1 MDSLEIIR
9 TIISEPPKPANSIQ
23 LEFSDIEN
31 NITSKELFEL
41 LLMMFTEAMK
51 VLYGENGR
59 VELSKISRNNFN
71 RINEYFNSFG
81 FTINYEI
88 LPENDTTKIF
98 AWRYTGGVS
107 GLIWALVKAFRFL
120 KKENQ
125 SLKNLLLYAYYFAGN
140 WELTDKLIELNYS
153 NKACMTSEIYPNEN
167 EGRIILCTMHP
178 EYLIW
183 WNGYIQEVIGIN

>member
-88 LPENDTTKIF
+88 LPENDTTKID
-98 AWRYTGGVS
+98 YVE
-107 GLIWALVKAFRFL
+107 
-120 KKENQ
+120 KKE
-125 SLKNLLLYAYYFAGN
+125 LKDYYMRLKSNNLLY
-140 WELTDKLIELNYS
+140 
-153 NKACMTSEIYPNEN
+153 
-167 EGRIILCTMHP
+167 IISFDF
-178 EYLIW
+178 
-183 WNGYIQEVIGIN
+183 YICNTTCK

>member
-9 TIISEPPKPANSIQ
+9 TIISKPPKPANSIQ

-88 LPENDTTKIF
+88 LPENDTTKID
-98 AWRYTGGVS
+98 YVE
-107 GLIWALVKAFRFL
+107 
-120 KKENQ
+120 KKE
-125 SLKNLLLYAYYFAGN
+125 LKDYYMRLKSNNLLY
-140 WELTDKLIELNYS
+140 
-153 NKACMTSEIYPNEN
+153 
-167 EGRIILCTMHP
+167 IISFDF
-178 EYLIW
+178 
-183 WNGYIQEVIGIN
+183 YICNTTCK

>member
-9 TIISEPPKPANSIQ
+9 TIISEPPKAANSIQ

-41 LLMMFTEAMK
+41 LLMMFTESMK

-88 LPENDTTKIF
+88 LPENDTTKID
-98 AWRYTGGVS
+98 YVE
-107 GLIWALVKAFRFL
+107 
-120 KKENQ
+120 KKE
-125 SLKNLLLYAYYFAGN
+125 LKDYYMRLKSNNLLY
-140 WELTDKLIELNYS
+140 
-153 NKACMTSEIYPNEN
+153 
-167 EGRIILCTMHP
+167 IISFDFYICNTMCK
-178 EYLIW
+178 
-183 WNGYIQEVIGIN
+183 

>member
-88 LPENDTTKIF
+88 LPENDTTKID
-98 AWRYTGGVS
+98 YVE
-107 GLIWALVKAFRFL
+107 KKKL
-120 KKENQ
+120 KDYYMR
-125 SLKNLLLYAYYFAGN
+125 LKSNNLLYIISFDFY
-140 WELTDKLIELNYS
+140 IS
-153 NKACMTSEIYPNEN
+153 N
-167 EGRIILCTMHP
+167 TMCK
-178 EYLIW
+178 
-183 WNGYIQEVIGIN
+183 